1 MYLRSCGHKNAI
13 STKILFA
20 SDLYRNGLMQIG
32 TFICMAM
39 NRFFLGALIF
49 ISSNCW
55 AIKSEK
61 LPNDVRWVTQSK
73 EYANL
78 CIQTYQL
85 AQSVVLPKL
94 KKEKSNLAI
103 VMDLDETV
111 LDNSSYQ
118 LERTKLNLGFTQ
130 ESWSEWVRRKEA
142 RLVPG
147 AKAFISKTRSF
158 PVRIVFI
165 SNRMNYNLA
174 ATRENLAK
182 LGVLSRDDVFL
193 LRKNREDTKEKRREE
208 VFTGKGRM
216 SEIGPLQ
223 VVAYFGDAMGDFPS
237 AGKENFGKTNFIF
250 PNPMYGKW

>member
-1 MYLRSCGHKNAI
+1 MH
-13 STKILFA
+13 
-20 SDLYRNGLMQIG
+20 IG
-32 TFICMAM
+32 TFIRIVM
-39 NRFFLGALIF
+39 NRFFLGSLILIF
-49 ISSNCW
+49 SHCW
-55 AIKSEK
+55 TIKGEK
-61 LPNDVRWVTQSK
+61 LANDIRWVTKSK
-73 EYANL
+73 EYASL

-94 KKEKSNLAI
+94 KKDKGNFAI

-118 LERTKLNLGFTQ
+118 VERTKLNLGFTQ

-142 RLVPG
+142 GLVPG
-147 AKAFISKTRSF
+147 AKVFISKTREFS
-158 PVRIVFI
+158 VRIVFI

-182 LGVLSRDDVFL
+182 LGVLSRDDIFL

-208 VFTGKGRM
+208 VLTGTGRI
-216 SEIGPLQ
+216 SEVGPLE
-223 VVAYFGDAMGDFPS
+223 VVAYFGDAMGDFPHS
-237 AGKENFGKTNFIF
+237 EKENFGKTNFIF